1 MLVAGQAYSMIGV
14 ADALYPLVNLPL
26 YNQLY
31 NHTFTRLAGAVFL
44 LSGFYG
50 ALALAAFGYPSHLTY
65 PSYPQSFR
73 LWPGPISESSGHN
86 SLVNKFHSENYL
98 NYSED
103 HLDGKTQTR
112 NHGKSTDS
120 GLEITLGMVFKTS
133 NYLPHM
139 VLHSIEYKIY
149 QFPLNMAQMFLFVIT

>member
-1 MLVAGQAYSMIGV
+1 MIGV

-65 PSYPQSFR
+65 PSYPHSFR
-73 LWPGPISESSGHN
+73 LWPGPTSESSGHN
-86 SLVNKFHSENYL
+86 SLVSKFHSENDL

-103 HLDGKTQTR
+103 HLTGKTPGTMERAPILVLRLHLERFQNVKLPTVYGFAIFR
-112 NHGKSTDS
+112 IQNFTD
-120 GLEITLGMVFKTS
+120 LL
-133 NYLPHM
+133 
-139 VLHSIEYKIY
+139 
-149 QFPLNMAQMFLFVIT
+149 

>member
-1 MLVAGQAYSMIGV
+1 MIGV

-50 ALALAAFGYPSHLTY
+50 ALALAAFGYPSYLTY

-73 LWPGPISESSGHN
+73 FWPGGSGHN
-86 SLVNKFHSENYL
+86 SLVCKFHSENDQ

-103 HLDGKTQTR
+103 HLIGKTQTR

-120 GLEITLGMVFKTS
+120 CLETTLGMIFKTS
-133 NYLPHM
+133 NYLTYM

-149 QFPLNMAQMFLFVIT
+149 RFPLNMAQMFLFVIT